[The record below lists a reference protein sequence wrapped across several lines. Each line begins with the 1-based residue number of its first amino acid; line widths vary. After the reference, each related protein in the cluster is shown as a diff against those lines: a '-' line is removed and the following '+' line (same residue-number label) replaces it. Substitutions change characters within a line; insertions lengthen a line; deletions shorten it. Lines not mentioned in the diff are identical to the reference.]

1 MSIIKFPTKQIN
13 KKKMAIFISI
23 VSILVLILIL
33 GIIYFFSSS
42 FRAFLDIY
50 IFRKEIKSDNLAYV
64 DISTDEDQYFH
75 AYDKYISV
83 LNKKV
88 LYIYNSSGQE
98 VAKNDINISSPIF
111 ANNNKFLAIAE
122 NNGNTIYMLSGTNIV
137 WQNTLDGTISKIKVN
152 KNGYVSVII
161 TGTSYKSI
169 VISFD
174 AKGNEL
180 FKTYL
185 SSNLAIATDISHDNK
200 YLSIAEIDY
209 SGSIAKC
216 MVKNISIEKQSE
228 ILKSEETKYLYF
240 PSDNKTNYIEE
251 INLIAKESNKIDK
264 QLGHFIE
271 KLSNYTYEEVDN
283 YEEEKVFVS
292 ISNEEYFLLK
302 ILRFSTEDININ
314 IIMNSK
320 TNKILYFYSYGIYI
334 DNDNI
339 KKQYQNYLQLKN
351 DELITYKKEEKNLYF
366 SVIET
371 DVNYI
376 EISIN
381 YTS

>member
-1 MSIIKFPTKQIN
+1 MKNNKIKN
-13 KKKMAIFISI
+13 IFIILLI
-23 VSILVLILIL
+23 VITIIICILLPK
-33 GIIYFFSSS
+33 IYFK
-42 FRAFLDIY
+42 Y
-50 IFRKEIKSDNLAYV
+50 
-64 DISTDEDQYFH
+64 
-75 AYDKYISV
+75 YDKIELKNTKEK
-83 LNKKV
+83 LN
-88 LYIYNSSGQE
+88 L
-98 VAKNDINISSPIF
+98 D
-111 ANNNKFLAIAE
+111 
-122 NNGNTIYMLSGTNIV
+122 
-137 WQNTLDGTISKIKVN
+137 TLET
-152 KNGYVSVII
+152 
-161 TGTSYKSI
+161 
-169 VISFD
+169 
-174 AKGNEL
+174 
-180 FKTYL
+180 
-185 SSNLAIATDISHDNK
+185 
-200 YLSIAEIDY
+200 
-209 SGSIAKC
+209 
-216 MVKNISIEKQSE
+216 KNISIEKQSE

-334 DNDNI
+334 YNDNI

-376 EISIN
+376 ENSIN

>member
-1 MSIIKFPTKQIN
+1 MKNNKIKN
-13 KKKMAIFISI
+13 IFIILLI
-23 VSILVLILIL
+23 VITIIICILLPK
-33 GIIYFFSSS
+33 IYFK
-42 FRAFLDIY
+42 Y
-50 IFRKEIKSDNLAYV
+50 
-64 DISTDEDQYFH
+64 
-75 AYDKYISV
+75 YDKIELKNTKEK
-83 LNKKV
+83 LN
-88 LYIYNSSGQE
+88 L
-98 VAKNDINISSPIF
+98 D
-111 ANNNKFLAIAE
+111 
-122 NNGNTIYMLSGTNIV
+122 
-137 WQNTLDGTISKIKVN
+137 TLET
-152 KNGYVSVII
+152 
-161 TGTSYKSI
+161 
-169 VISFD
+169 
-174 AKGNEL
+174 
-180 FKTYL
+180 
-185 SSNLAIATDISHDNK
+185 
-200 YLSIAEIDY
+200 
-209 SGSIAKC
+209 
-216 MVKNISIEKQSE
+216 KNISIEKQSE

-271 KLSNYTYEEVDN
+271 KLSNYTDEEVDN

-376 EISIN
+376 ENSIN

>member
-1 MSIIKFPTKQIN
+1 MKNNKIKN
-13 KKKMAIFISI
+13 IFIILLI
-23 VSILVLILIL
+23 VITIIICILLPKIYFKYYDKIELKNTKEKLIL
-33 GIIYFFSSS
+33 
-42 FRAFLDIY
+42 D
-50 IFRKEIKSDNLAYV
+50 
-64 DISTDEDQYFH
+64 
-75 AYDKYISV
+75 
-83 LNKKV
+83 
-88 LYIYNSSGQE
+88 
-98 VAKNDINISSPIF
+98 
-111 ANNNKFLAIAE
+111 
-122 NNGNTIYMLSGTNIV
+122 
-137 WQNTLDGTISKIKVN
+137 TLET
-152 KNGYVSVII
+152 
-161 TGTSYKSI
+161 
-169 VISFD
+169 
-174 AKGNEL
+174 
-180 FKTYL
+180 
-185 SSNLAIATDISHDNK
+185 
-200 YLSIAEIDY
+200 
-209 SGSIAKC
+209 
-216 MVKNISIEKQSE
+216 KNISIEKQSE

-376 EISIN
+376 ENSIN

>member
-1 MSIIKFPTKQIN
+1 MKNNKIKK
-13 KKKMAIFISI
+13 IFIILLI
-23 VSILVLILIL
+23 VITIIICILLPK
-33 GIIYFFSSS
+33 IYFK
-42 FRAFLDIY
+42 Y
-50 IFRKEIKSDNLAYV
+50 
-64 DISTDEDQYFH
+64 
-75 AYDKYISV
+75 YDKIELKNTKEK
-83 LNKKV
+83 LN
-88 LYIYNSSGQE
+88 L
-98 VAKNDINISSPIF
+98 D
-111 ANNNKFLAIAE
+111 
-122 NNGNTIYMLSGTNIV
+122 
-137 WQNTLDGTISKIKVN
+137 TLET
-152 KNGYVSVII
+152 
-161 TGTSYKSI
+161 
-169 VISFD
+169 
-174 AKGNEL
+174 
-180 FKTYL
+180 
-185 SSNLAIATDISHDNK
+185 
-200 YLSIAEIDY
+200 
-209 SGSIAKC
+209 
-216 MVKNISIEKQSE
+216 KNISIEKQSE

-376 EISIN
+376 ENSIN

>member
-1 MSIIKFPTKQIN
+1 M
-13 KKKMAIFISI
+13 
-23 VSILVLILIL
+23 
-33 GIIYFFSSS
+33 
-42 FRAFLDIY
+42 
-50 IFRKEIKSDNLAYV
+50 
-64 DISTDEDQYFH
+64 
-75 AYDKYISV
+75 
-83 LNKKV
+83 
-88 LYIYNSSGQE
+88 
-98 VAKNDINISSPIF
+98 
-111 ANNNKFLAIAE
+111 
-122 NNGNTIYMLSGTNIV
+122 
-137 WQNTLDGTISKIKVN
+137 
-152 KNGYVSVII
+152 
-161 TGTSYKSI
+161 
-169 VISFD
+169 
-174 AKGNEL
+174 
-180 FKTYL
+180 
-185 SSNLAIATDISHDNK
+185 
-200 YLSIAEIDY
+200 
-209 SGSIAKC
+209 
-216 MVKNISIEKQSE
+216 
-228 ILKSEETKYLYF
+228 YF

-376 EISIN
+376 ENSIN

>member
-1 MSIIKFPTKQIN
+1 MKNNKIKN
-13 KKKMAIFISI
+13 IFIILLI
-23 VSILVLILIL
+23 VITIIICILLPK
-33 GIIYFFSSS
+33 IYFK
-42 FRAFLDIY
+42 Y
-50 IFRKEIKSDNLAYV
+50 
-64 DISTDEDQYFH
+64 
-75 AYDKYISV
+75 YDKIELKNTKEK
-83 LNKKV
+83 LN
-88 LYIYNSSGQE
+88 L
-98 VAKNDINISSPIF
+98 D
-111 ANNNKFLAIAE
+111 
-122 NNGNTIYMLSGTNIV
+122 
-137 WQNTLDGTISKIKVN
+137 TLET
-152 KNGYVSVII
+152 
-161 TGTSYKSI
+161 
-169 VISFD
+169 
-174 AKGNEL
+174 
-180 FKTYL
+180 
-185 SSNLAIATDISHDNK
+185 
-200 YLSIAEIDY
+200 
-209 SGSIAKC
+209 
-216 MVKNISIEKQSE
+216 KNISIEKQSE

-376 EISIN
+376 ENSIN

>member
-1 MSIIKFPTKQIN
+1 MKNNKIKN
-13 KKKMAIFISI
+13 IFIILLI
-23 VSILVLILIL
+23 VITIIICILLPK
-33 GIIYFFSSS
+33 IYFK
-42 FRAFLDIY
+42 Y
-50 IFRKEIKSDNLAYV
+50 
-64 DISTDEDQYFH
+64 
-75 AYDKYISV
+75 YDKIELKNTKEK
-83 LNKKV
+83 LN
-88 LYIYNSSGQE
+88 L
-98 VAKNDINISSPIF
+98 D
-111 ANNNKFLAIAE
+111 
-122 NNGNTIYMLSGTNIV
+122 
-137 WQNTLDGTISKIKVN
+137 TLET
-152 KNGYVSVII
+152 
-161 TGTSYKSI
+161 
-169 VISFD
+169 
-174 AKGNEL
+174 
-180 FKTYL
+180 
-185 SSNLAIATDISHDNK
+185 
-200 YLSIAEIDY
+200 
-209 SGSIAKC
+209 
-216 MVKNISIEKQSE
+216 KNISIEKQSE

-320 TNKILYFYSYGIYI
+320 TNKILYFYSNGIYI

-376 EISIN
+376 ENSIN

>member
-1 MSIIKFPTKQIN
+1 MKNNKIKN
-13 KKKMAIFISI
+13 IFIILLI
-23 VSILVLILIL
+23 VITIIICILLPK
-33 GIIYFFSSS
+33 IYFK
-42 FRAFLDIY
+42 Y
-50 IFRKEIKSDNLAYV
+50 
-64 DISTDEDQYFH
+64 
-75 AYDKYISV
+75 YDKIELKNTKEK
-83 LNKKV
+83 LN
-88 LYIYNSSGQE
+88 L
-98 VAKNDINISSPIF
+98 D
-111 ANNNKFLAIAE
+111 
-122 NNGNTIYMLSGTNIV
+122 
-137 WQNTLDGTISKIKVN
+137 TLET
-152 KNGYVSVII
+152 
-161 TGTSYKSI
+161 
-169 VISFD
+169 
-174 AKGNEL
+174 
-180 FKTYL
+180 
-185 SSNLAIATDISHDNK
+185 
-200 YLSIAEIDY
+200 
-209 SGSIAKC
+209 
-216 MVKNISIEKQSE
+216 KNISIEKQSE

-302 ILRFSTEDININ
+302 ILRFSTKDININ

-320 TNKILYFYSYGIYI
+320 TNKILYFYSNGIYI

-339 KKQYQNYLQLKN
+339 KKQYQNYLHLKN

-376 EISIN
+376 ENSIN

>member
-1 MSIIKFPTKQIN
+1 MKNNKIKN
-13 KKKMAIFISI
+13 IFIILLI
-23 VSILVLILIL
+23 VITIIICILLPK
-33 GIIYFFSSS
+33 IYFK
-42 FRAFLDIY
+42 Y
-50 IFRKEIKSDNLAYV
+50 
-64 DISTDEDQYFH
+64 
-75 AYDKYISV
+75 YDKIELKNTKEK
-83 LNKKV
+83 LN
-88 LYIYNSSGQE
+88 L
-98 VAKNDINISSPIF
+98 D
-111 ANNNKFLAIAE
+111 
-122 NNGNTIYMLSGTNIV
+122 
-137 WQNTLDGTISKIKVN
+137 TLET
-152 KNGYVSVII
+152 
-161 TGTSYKSI
+161 
-169 VISFD
+169 
-174 AKGNEL
+174 
-180 FKTYL
+180 
-185 SSNLAIATDISHDNK
+185 
-200 YLSIAEIDY
+200 
-209 SGSIAKC
+209 
-216 MVKNISIEKQSE
+216 KNISIEKQSE

-320 TNKILYFYSYGIYI
+320 TNKILYFYSNGIYI

-339 KKQYQNYLQLKN
+339 KKQYQNYLHLKN

-376 EISIN
+376 ENSIN

>member
-1 MSIIKFPTKQIN
+1 MKNNKIKN
-13 KKKMAIFISI
+13 IFIILLI
-23 VSILVLILIL
+23 VITIIICILLPK
-33 GIIYFFSSS
+33 IYFK
-42 FRAFLDIY
+42 Y
-50 IFRKEIKSDNLAYV
+50 
-64 DISTDEDQYFH
+64 
-75 AYDKYISV
+75 YDKIELKNTKEK
-83 LNKKV
+83 LN
-88 LYIYNSSGQE
+88 L
-98 VAKNDINISSPIF
+98 D
-111 ANNNKFLAIAE
+111 
-122 NNGNTIYMLSGTNIV
+122 
-137 WQNTLDGTISKIKVN
+137 TLET
-152 KNGYVSVII
+152 
-161 TGTSYKSI
+161 
-169 VISFD
+169 
-174 AKGNEL
+174 
-180 FKTYL
+180 
-185 SSNLAIATDISHDNK
+185 
-200 YLSIAEIDY
+200 
-209 SGSIAKC
+209 
-216 MVKNISIEKQSE
+216 KNISIEKQSE

-351 DELITYKKEEKNLYF
+351 DELITYKKEEKELYF

-376 EISIN
+376 ENSIN